1 MSGSPLLLSSDG
13 GKKWHVLGIYTERAM
28 GKLTRAAIDIK
39 DYYRAEGTLKDCKFN
54 FQVFDDKLYT
64 EDERADIR
72 A

>member
-54 FQVFDDKLYT
+54 F
-64 EDERADIR
+64 
-72 A
+72 